1 MIKIL
6 HTADWHLG
14 KKLDSFS
21 RLEEQILVMNEIVEI
36 ADQQQVDLVLIA
48 GDLFD
53 NFNPSVEAVELFYKT
68 LKRFSNNGKRPV
80 IAISGNHD
88 SPSLIDAPDPLAR
101 ECGIILIGYP
111 NAKIQEFE
119 LNDFKISKSVEGMI
133 ELKLNSF
140 DFPIRIIHTPYA
152 NEIRLKQYFGENKE
166 EALNEVL
173 ATNWKNI
180 ANEYCDE
187 NGVNLLMAHLYMN
200 QKGAE
205 ILEEPEGEKPIKIG
219 NADMIFSEAIPPQ
232 IQYTALGHLHGFKNI
247 GTEIKP
253 VVYSSSP
260 LCYSFS
266 EAGQT
271 KYVSIIEAEPNQTI
285 SYHKVELKNI
295 LLNDIKKEYPFVFE
309 LAIYFTKRTEEIFN
323 CAISENEIGF
333 IAMHLGIGLESQKLS
348 NRYKAILIHP
358 YDNKVKDQLITFLT
372 TKFSSQIE
380 LVNSISYID
389 EIKINEENPD
399 IILSTTQL
407 NVDFTYILI
416 SPFGLTKDEIKII
429 NYLNELNI
437 IKLQKDNH
445 MILKDFFS
453 RDLFYMDME
462 FDNSED
468 IIRFLSDK
476 LLEQG
481 IVSNNF
487 YKSVLDRESISP
499 TSFEQFIAVPHPI
512 VFDSFSSKG
521 AVCILKRPIQWGE
534 YQVKIVILFAIKNE
548 DRKKLKDYYSLIGQA
563 IIEENSLRR
572 LLAAKSY
579 SQFLDVFSA

>member
-21 RLEEQILVMNEIVEI
+21 RLEEQILVMNEIIEI

-68 LKRFSNNGKRPV
+68 LKRLSNNGKRPV
-80 IAISGNHD
+80 VAISGNHD

-119 LNDFKISKSVEGMI
+119 LNDFKILKSVEGMI

-140 DFPIRIIHTPYA
+140 DYPIRIIHTPYA

-166 EALNEVL
+166 DALNEVL

-180 ANEYCDE
+180 ADEYCDE
-187 NGVNLLMAHLYMN
+187 NGVNLLIAHLYMN

-219 NADMIFSEAIPPQ
+219 NADMIFSDAIPPQ

-247 GTEIKP
+247 GTEEKP

-271 KYVSIIEAEPNQTI
+271 KYVSVIEAEPNKTI
-285 SYHKVELKNI
+285 SYHKIELKHGKPLIRKTFDDINLAVEWLNENQNALVELI
-295 LLNDIKKEYPFVFE
+295 
-309 LAIYFTKRTEEIFN
+309 
-323 CAISENEIGF
+323 
-333 IAMHLGIGLESQKLS
+333 LESDSFLKADERKLIYQS
-348 NRYKAILIHP
+348 HDGIIHLIP
-358 YDNKVKDQLITFLT
+358 KVKNQEVEMVEYKFADQ
-372 TKFSSQIE
+372 TKDMKE
-380 LVNSISYID
+380 LFADYFKSKNGNQEPND
-389 EIKINEENPD
+389 EIK
-399 IILSTTQL
+399 
-407 NVDFTYILI
+407 
-416 SPFGLTKDEIKII
+416 
-429 NYLNELNI
+429 
-437 IKLQKDNH
+437 
-445 MILKDFFS
+445 
-453 RDLFYMDME
+453 DLFNE
-462 FDNSED
+462 ILNS
-468 IIRFLSDK
+468 
-476 LLEQG
+476 
-481 IVSNNF
+481 
-487 YKSVLDRESISP
+487 
-499 TSFEQFIAVPHPI
+499 
-512 VFDSFSSKG
+512 
-521 AVCILKRPIQWGE
+521 
-534 YQVKIVILFAIKNE
+534 
-548 DRKKLKDYYSLIGQA
+548 
-563 IIEENSLRR
+563 
-572 LLAAKSY
+572 
-579 SQFLDVFSA
+579 

>member
-1 MIKIL
+1 MKIL

-21 RLEEQILVMNEIVEI
+21 RLEEQILVMNEIIEI

-68 LKRFSNNGKRPV
+68 LKRLSNNGKRPV
-80 IAISGNHD
+80 VAISGNHD

-119 LNDFKISKSVEGMI
+119 LNDFKILKSVEGMI

-140 DFPIRIIHTPYA
+140 DYPIRIIHTPYA

-166 EALNEVL
+166 DALNEVL

-180 ANEYCDE
+180 ADEYCDE

-247 GTEIKP
+247 GTEEKP

-271 KYVSIIEAEPNQTI
+271 KYVSVIEVEPNKTI
-285 SYHKVELKNI
+285 SYHKIELKHGKPLIRKTFDDINLAVEWLNENQNALVEL
-295 LLNDIKKEYPFVFE
+295 
-309 LAIYFTKRTEEIFN
+309 T
-323 CAISENEIGF
+323 
-333 IAMHLGIGLESQKLS
+333 LESDSFLKADERKLIYQS
-348 NRYKAILIHP
+348 HDGIIHLIP
-358 YDNKVKDQLITFLT
+358 KVKNQEIETVEYKFADQ
-372 TKFSSQIE
+372 TKDMKE
-380 LVNSISYID
+380 LFADYFKSKNGNQEPND
-389 EIKINEENPD
+389 EIK
-399 IILSTTQL
+399 
-407 NVDFTYILI
+407 
-416 SPFGLTKDEIKII
+416 
-429 NYLNELNI
+429 
-437 IKLQKDNH
+437 
-445 MILKDFFS
+445 
-453 RDLFYMDME
+453 DLFNE
-462 FDNSED
+462 ILNS
-468 IIRFLSDK
+468 
-476 LLEQG
+476 
-481 IVSNNF
+481 
-487 YKSVLDRESISP
+487 
-499 TSFEQFIAVPHPI
+499 
-512 VFDSFSSKG
+512 
-521 AVCILKRPIQWGE
+521 
-534 YQVKIVILFAIKNE
+534 
-548 DRKKLKDYYSLIGQA
+548 
-563 IIEENSLRR
+563 
-572 LLAAKSY
+572 
-579 SQFLDVFSA
+579 

>member
-1 MIKIL
+1 MKIL

-68 LKRFSNNGKRPV
+68 LKRLSNNGKRPV
-80 IAISGNHD
+80 VAISGNHD

-119 LNDFKISKSVEGMI
+119 LNDFKITKSVEGMI

-247 GTEIKP
+247 GTKEKP

-266 EAGQT
+266 EASQT
-271 KYVSIIEAEPNQTI
+271 KYVSIIEAEPNQVI
-285 SYHKVELKNI
+285 SYHKIELKNGKPLI
-295 LLNDIKKEYPFVFE
+295 RKTFDDINVAVEWLNENQNALVE
-309 LAIYFTKRTEEIFN
+309 LT
-323 CAISENEIGF
+323 
-333 IAMHLGIGLESQKLS
+333 LESDSFLKADERKLI
-348 NRYKAILIHP
+348 YQAHDGIIHLIP
-358 YDNKVKDQLITFLT
+358 KVKNQEVETVEYKFADQ
-372 TKFSSQIE
+372 TKDMKE
-380 LVNSISYID
+380 LFADYFKSKNGNQEPND
-389 EIKINEENPD
+389 EIK
-399 IILSTTQL
+399 
-407 NVDFTYILI
+407 
-416 SPFGLTKDEIKII
+416 
-429 NYLNELNI
+429 
-437 IKLQKDNH
+437 
-445 MILKDFFS
+445 
-453 RDLFYMDME
+453 DLFNE
-462 FDNSED
+462 ILNS
-468 IIRFLSDK
+468 
-476 LLEQG
+476 
-481 IVSNNF
+481 
-487 YKSVLDRESISP
+487 
-499 TSFEQFIAVPHPI
+499 
-512 VFDSFSSKG
+512 
-521 AVCILKRPIQWGE
+521 
-534 YQVKIVILFAIKNE
+534 
-548 DRKKLKDYYSLIGQA
+548 
-563 IIEENSLRR
+563 
-572 LLAAKSY
+572 
-579 SQFLDVFSA
+579 